1 MVVCSTTEEW
11 EEAVEELKDSKR
23 HESKQLYRYLSDILL
38 PDVLQILQ
46 TKVGKESWYM
56 YV

>member
-23 HESKQLYRYLSDILL
+23 HESKQLYRYLNDILL

-46 TKVGKESWYM
+46 AKV
-56 YV
+56 